1 MPKINDNTNIT
12 LPVRNLLA
20 IVIVTGL
27 AATAYVEIQ
36 NRLTHLGFQQ
46 EVIWTK
52 VREAE
57 EYINTFDPKEA
68 VEYHINKQHK
78 LELLLNNVITRI
90 EQLEEQRN

>member
-20 IVIVTGL
+20 IVVITGL
-27 AATAYVEIQ
+27 AVTAYVEIQ
-36 NRLTHLGFQQ
+36 NSLTHLGFQQ

-52 VREAE
+52 VRESE
-57 EYINTFDPKEA
+57 EFITTFDPKKA
-68 VEYHINKQHK
+68 VEYHIAKQHK
-78 LELLLNNVITRI
+78 LEILLNNVITRL